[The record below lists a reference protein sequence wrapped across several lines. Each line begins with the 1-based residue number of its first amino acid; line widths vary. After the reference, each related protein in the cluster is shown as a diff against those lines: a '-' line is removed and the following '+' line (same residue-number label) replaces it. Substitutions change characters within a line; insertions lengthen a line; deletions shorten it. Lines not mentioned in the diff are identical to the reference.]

1 MISNHLH
8 IVIAFSLTIIY
19 WFISRLARI
28 GTREAELPP
37 GPPTIPLLG
46 NLLQFPKEYTFLR
59 FTEWAR
65 TYGGIYSLK
74 IGPRTVIVVTNPR
87 IMRDF
92 MDKRSVATGDRPP
105 SKIGDLITNGLH
117 IALARSGPLWKQMR
131 RAMSAFLTREACAG
145 HIPIQVAESKQLLYD
160 MLKSPENTY
169 AHLGRQ
175 SASVLLSLLFGTRA
189 PSINN
194 PLACRFA
201 RVIDMWI
208 CILEPGATPPLDLL
222 PFLQYVPECWASWKP
237 KCRQIREDMLA
248 LAYGFMNMNVDR
260 IKQGKRVGCFMEDLL
275 DNQESLG
282 LSDEQIAFIGQASLE
297 GGAETTTLFLRH
309 LILYLGCYPDIQR
322 RAQDEIDNFIGPGRM
337 PSLHDFDHLPYSQ
350 AVVKEIIRIFP
361 PVPLAAPHAT
371 VSDEVVDGYRIPK
384 GSTVFLNIYG
394 IYNDPTFFDE
404 PERFMPERFLDS
416 EFGTKPGADTA
427 GFRADLHFG
436 SGRRICP
443 GIILGNSSIKINA
456 LNLLWA
462 FNYRMP
468 DIASRDPQKPITYR
482 DFKSGITAGV
492 KPFKCDITVRSDAHA
507 DLIRSSYEEARSVFA
522 IFEQELSQEDIS
534 HLSEQ

>member
-1 MISNHLH
+1 MISNNLHL
-8 IVIAFSLTIIY
+8 VTALTLTIIY
-19 WFISRLARI
+19 WSIRHLSRI
-28 GTREAELPP
+28 GTREAGLPP

-46 NLLQFPKEYTFLR
+46 NLLQFPKEYTFFR

-74 IGPRTVIVVTNPR
+74 IGPQTVIVITNPR
-87 IMRDF
+87 IVRDF
-92 MDKRSVATGDRPP
+92 MDKRSIATGDRPP
-105 SKIGDLITNGLH
+105 SKINDLITNGLH
-117 IALARSGPLWKQMR
+117 VALARSGPVWKRMR
-131 RAMSAFLTREACAG
+131 RAISAFLTREACAR

-175 SASVLLSLLFGTRA
+175 GASVLMSILFGTRA
-189 PSINN
+189 PTINS

-201 RVIDMWI
+201 RVMDMWMG
-208 CILEPGATPPLDLL
+208 ILEPGATPPLDIL

-237 KCRQIREDMLA
+237 KCRQIRQDMLA

-260 IKQGKRVGCFMEDLL
+260 IKQGNRVGCFMEDLL

-282 LSDEQIAFIGQASLE
+282 LSDEQVAFLGQASLE
-297 GGAETTTLFLRH
+297 GGAETTTLVLRH
-309 LILYLGCYPDIQR
+309 LILYLGCHLDIQR

-337 PSLHDFDHLPYSQ
+337 PSLEDFDHLPYCQ

-361 PVPLAAPHAT
+361 PGPLAIPHAT
-371 VSDEVVDGYRIPK
+371 VDGYH
-384 GSTVFLNIYG
+384 G
-394 IYNDPTFFDE
+394 IYNDTTFFNE
-404 PERFMPERFLDS
+404 PERFMPERFLNS
-416 EFGTKPGADTA
+416 EFGTKPGVDTA
-427 GFRADLHFG
+427 GFRADLYFG
-436 SGRRICP
+436 SGRRICS
-443 GIILGNSSIKINA
+443 GMILANSMMKINA

-507 DLIRSSYEEARSVFA
+507 DLIRSSYEEARSVFT
-522 IFEQELSQEDIS
+522 IFEQELSPEEIP